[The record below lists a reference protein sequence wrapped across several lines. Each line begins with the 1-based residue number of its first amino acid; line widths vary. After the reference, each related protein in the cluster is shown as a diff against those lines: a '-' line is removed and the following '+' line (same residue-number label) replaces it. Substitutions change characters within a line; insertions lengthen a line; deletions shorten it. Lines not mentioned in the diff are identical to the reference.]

1 MVKKLLIYN
10 SGGGIGDSIQ
20 LFPLILSLENL
31 FKKSEIY
38 YLGAHENHYL
48 DKLKEYNIKVKNLN
62 LGLKYFGFRWWH
74 LFVARKKFF
83 KLRLDE
89 FDLIVDCQS
98 KLRNTL
104 MTNSLKVEFIDK
116 MGTDLSVVNAA
127 RVSYAKFKDKF
138 EDKDEKLIKFL
149 AEHNHWSPFA
159 HASLQFRIKAPVF
172 VARQLVKHQVGLVW
186 NEISRR
192 YVDYTPELYEPK
204 EWRGRP
210 QNSKQGSDGTVS
222 IDSNEK
228 HRLDMTM
235 EQCKIIYNSL
245 IGKGIA
251 PEQARMV
258 LPQSMMTEWIWSGTL
273 YAFARVCNLRCAKD
287 TQEETREVAN
297 QIHNICKE
305 EFPISWKYLKNA

>member
-1 MVKKLLIYN
+1 
-10 SGGGIGDSIQ
+10 
-20 LFPLILSLENL
+20 
-31 FKKSEIY
+31 
-38 YLGAHENHYL
+38 
-48 DKLKEYNIKVKNLN
+48 
-62 LGLKYFGFRWWH
+62 
-74 LFVARKKFF
+74 
-83 KLRLDE
+83 
-89 FDLIVDCQS
+89 
-98 KLRNTL
+98 

-245 IGKGIA
+245 IGTGIA

-287 TQEETREVAN
+287 TQEETREVAD

-305 EFPISWKYLKNA
+305 EFPMSWKHLKNA

>member
-1 MVKKLLIYN
+1 
-10 SGGGIGDSIQ
+10 
-20 LFPLILSLENL
+20 
-31 FKKSEIY
+31 
-38 YLGAHENHYL
+38 
-48 DKLKEYNIKVKNLN
+48 
-62 LGLKYFGFRWWH
+62 
-74 LFVARKKFF
+74 
-83 KLRLDE
+83 
-89 FDLIVDCQS
+89 
-98 KLRNTL
+98 

-305 EFPISWKYLKNA
+305 EFPMSWKYLKNA